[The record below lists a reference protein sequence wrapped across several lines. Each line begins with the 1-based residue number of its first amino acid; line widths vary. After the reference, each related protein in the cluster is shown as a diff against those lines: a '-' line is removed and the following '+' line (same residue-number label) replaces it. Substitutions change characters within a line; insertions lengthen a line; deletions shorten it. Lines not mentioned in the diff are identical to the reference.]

1 MPATCLQIAK
11 QFFKANGGSG
21 SGSQTAP
28 STPSTVA
35 HAAAAP
41 EAVPS
46 PSAGR
51 EVSLDVD
58 SSVARHLAHSFGDR
72 AQMVLALAAQK
83 GLGARLHPRHPI
95 LEAEVAYCAQ
105 VSRKWYLRCS
115 CSCFAQNGCA
125 ARLFCMTAY
134 AGDVVAVPT
143 ELQVFK
149 VQQGAVRVH
158 RALT

>member
-11 QFFKANGGSG
+11 QFYKANGGS
-21 SGSQTAP
+21 SSNSQPAP
-28 STPSTVA
+28 SSTPSTAVP
-35 HAAAAP
+35 AAAAS
-41 EAVPS
+41 EVVPL
-46 PSAGR
+46 PSTGR

-105 VSRKWYLRCS
+105 VSRKWHPSCS
-115 CSCFAQNGCA
+115 CSCCVHSGCA
-125 ARLFCMTAY
+125 TRLLCITACAGEVVVVSTEVQKCM
-134 AGDVVAVPT
+134 
-143 ELQVFK
+143 
-149 VQQGAVRVH
+149 
-158 RALT
+158 